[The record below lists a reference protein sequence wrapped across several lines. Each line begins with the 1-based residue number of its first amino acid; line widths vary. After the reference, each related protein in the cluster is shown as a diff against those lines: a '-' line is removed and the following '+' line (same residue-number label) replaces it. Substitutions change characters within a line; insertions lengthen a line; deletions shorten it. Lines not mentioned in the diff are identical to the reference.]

1 MGQERAG
8 PFYVSGHADV
18 APLEPND
25 WKVAQPFQPRLKE
38 GKLYGRGSADMK
50 GGMSAAFW
58 ALRLLQ
64 ELGFSPAGDII
75 FESIV
80 DEEFAGG
87 NGTLASRLAGYNAD
101 LAVLTEPTRM
111 QLCPACM
118 GAFLGDITIQGTAGL
133 PYMGESIANPVY
145 AAARVITLFR
155 EWEKAWRN
163 ENDHPLFRE
172 KGKELNVVLYNLSSA
187 VPGEFTQMGIPLVA
201 SLSWIVWCY
210 PVLVDTDFFTRFRA
224 YWEPIFK
231 ADPEL
236 SPFNVELKPTYHYV
250 RPWETPASDAGVQTA
265 IEAYTAV
272 TGSAPVVGG
281 APFSCDLGVYGDP
294 GRMPC
299 FILGPRGDNLHA
311 PDEWVLLEDI
321 YVLAAVFAEL
331 TVRWCS

>member
-1 MGQERAG
+1 MAARGDRAVRSVDRCSEVRPDLPSISQAIEARESEILDWTAAFLRFPSENRPPTGAEGEAQEWLAEECRKLGWTTDLFLPTAVPG
-8 PFYVSGHADV
+8 ASGHRYWLSGRQYPSSRRNMAARWHGTGTGRSILFSGHADV

-133 PYMGESIANPVY
+133 PYM
-145 AAARVITLFR
+145 
-155 EWEKAWRN
+155 
-163 ENDHPLFRE
+163 
-172 KGKELNVVLYNLSSA
+172 
-187 VPGEFTQMGIPLVA
+187 
-201 SLSWIVWCY
+201 
-210 PVLVDTDFFTRFRA
+210 
-224 YWEPIFK
+224 
-231 ADPEL
+231 
-236 SPFNVELKPTYHYV
+236 
-250 RPWETPASDAGVQTA
+250 
-265 IEAYTAV
+265 
-272 TGSAPVVGG
+272 
-281 APFSCDLGVYGDP
+281 
-294 GRMPC
+294 
-299 FILGPRGDNLHA
+299 
-311 PDEWVLLEDI
+311 
-321 YVLAAVFAEL
+321 
-331 TVRWCS
+331 